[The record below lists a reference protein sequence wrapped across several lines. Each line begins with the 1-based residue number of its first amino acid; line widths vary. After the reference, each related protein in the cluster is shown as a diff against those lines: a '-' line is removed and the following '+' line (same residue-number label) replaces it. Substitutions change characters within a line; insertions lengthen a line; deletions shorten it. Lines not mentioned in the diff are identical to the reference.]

1 MVSLSD
7 WKGDGITQTAEK
19 GDFRA
24 IQSEDGIL

>member
-1 MVSLSD
+1 MVSLSG
-7 WKGDGITQTAEK
+7 WKDGGITKTGEK